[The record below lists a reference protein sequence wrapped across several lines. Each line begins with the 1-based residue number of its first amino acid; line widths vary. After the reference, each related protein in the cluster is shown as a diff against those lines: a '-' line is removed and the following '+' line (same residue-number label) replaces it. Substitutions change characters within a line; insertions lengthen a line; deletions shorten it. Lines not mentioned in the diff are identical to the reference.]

1 MPVISPLLAVILA
14 AVGLLVVAWT
24 WASAKQHMSYQIG
37 RDSLRV
43 RLGKLVLRRIRF
55 DDIDRVSKP
64 HSELRWSQTENWR
77 NTFGDSRRLL
87 VVHRRSGL
95 FRRLVITPKHR
106 YEFRRQLRAAIA
118 AKTGTALASDESD
131 RDEAGD

>member
-1 MPVISPLLAVILA
+1 MPFLSPSAVFVLAS
-14 AVGLLVVAWT
+14 VGLLVVAWT

-131 RDEAGD
+131 RDEAED

>member
-1 MPVISPLLAVILA
+1 MPVISPLLAVILTL
-14 AVGLLVVAWT
+14 VGLFVLAWI

-37 RDSLRV
+37 RDALRV
-43 RLGKLVLRRIRF
+43 RLGRLVLRRIRF

-77 NTFGDSRRLL
+77 NTFDDSRRLL
-87 VVHRRSGL
+87 IVHRRSGL
-95 FRRLVITPKHR
+95 FRRFVITPKHR

-118 AKTGTALASDESD
+118 AQTGTAPASDEGD
-131 RDEAGD
+131 RDESED